1 MWVWT
6 VGEQLL
12 NLTQVEAIELL
23 EILAEGADIEDE
35 TLEPESYE
43 IVASLPSGREMLLFY
58 SEDEASARY
67 ALEVLASFIGT
78 QESAGAFRP
87 DRPLS
92 LAELVK
98 QMGEKT
104 KN

>member
-6 VGEQLL
+6 VAEQLL
-12 NLTQVEAIELL
+12 NLAQVEAIELI
-23 EILAEGADIEDE
+23 EILADGEDIDNEDA
-35 TLEPESYE
+35 EPESYE
-43 IVASLPSGREMLLFY
+43 IVASLPSGREMLLFF
-58 SEDEASARY
+58 SEDRASARY

-78 QESAGAFRP
+78 QGVADAFKI

-98 QMGEKT
+98 RVGEKT